1 MIGYVVRRLQQMVPV
16 LFLVSVIAFMS
27 IHLIPGDPVL
37 IMGGSLVQNQP
48 EVVEALRHQLGL
60 DQPLYVQYLQWIS
73 KALRGDLGVSMW
85 NQQPVTEIILQRLPA
100 TIELAFAS
108 MLMALAVAIPGGII
122 AGIRPDSLVD
132 RLVTLFVTMGMA
144 MPGFWLGI
152 MLALLFAVRLKW
164 LPPLGYV
171 PFTEDPVQNLKHL
184 VLPGTTLAIVIAAPM
199 MRFLR
204 SSLLEITRMDYI
216 TTARAKGLKE
226 RVVIL
231 RHALKN
237 ALIPFITV
245 VGLQLAGI
253 LAGVVVIEWVFGWPG
268 MGWLIVDTINRRN
281 YSLLQSSVL
290 LIAVVFL
297 FVNLVVDILYA
308 FLDPRIR
315 YE

>member
-1 MIGYVVRRLQQMVPV
+1 MVPV
-16 LFLVSVIAFMS
+16 LFLVSILVFSI

-37 IMGGSLVQNQP
+37 IMGGSLLQNRP
-48 EVVEALRHQLGL
+48 EVVEQLRHQLGL
-60 DQPLYVQYLQWIS
+60 DQPLYVQYLQWIT

-85 NQQPVTEIILQRLPA
+85 NQEPVTKIILQRLPA
-100 TIELAFAS
+100 TIELALVS

-122 AGIRPDSLVD
+122 SGVRPNSLLD
-132 RLVTLFVTMGMA
+132 RVVTVFVTMGMS

-152 MLALLFAVRLKW
+152 MLMLLFAVRLKW
-164 LPPLGYV
+164 LPPVGYV
-171 PFTEDPVQNLKHL
+171 PINQEPVRNLRYL
-184 VLPGTTLAIVIAAPM
+184 VLPATTLAIVIAAPM

-204 SSLLEITRMDYI
+204 SSLLEVARMDYI
-216 TTARAKGLKE
+216 TTARAKGLSE
-226 RVVIL
+226 RIVIV

-245 VGLQLAGI
+245 VGLELAGL

-290 LIAVVFL
+290 LVALVFL
-297 FVNLVVDILYA
+297 FMNLIVDILYA

>member
-1 MIGYVVRRLQQMVPV
+1 
-16 LFLVSVIAFMS
+16 
-27 IHLIPGDPVL
+27 
-37 IMGGSLVQNQP
+37 
-48 EVVEALRHQLGL
+48 
-60 DQPLYVQYLQWIS
+60 LYVQYLQWIT

-85 NQQPVTEIILQRLPA
+85 NQEPVTKIILQRLPA
-100 TIELAFAS
+100 TIELALVS

-122 AGIRPDSLVD
+122 SGVRPNSLLD
-132 RLVTLFVTMGMA
+132 RVVTVFVTMGMS

-152 MLALLFAVRLKW
+152 MLMLLFAVRLKW
-164 LPPLGYV
+164 LPPVGYV
-171 PFTEDPVQNLKHL
+171 PINQEPVRNLRYL
-184 VLPGTTLAIVIAAPM
+184 VLPATTLAIVIAAPM

-204 SSLLEITRMDYI
+204 SSLLEVARMDYI
-216 TTARAKGLKE
+216 TTARAKGLSE
-226 RVVIL
+226 RIVIV

-245 VGLQLAGI
+245 VGLELAGL

-290 LIAVVFL
+290 LVALVFL
-297 FVNLVVDILYA
+297 FMNLIVDILYA